1 MTGKNKE
8 FTEFELVRFLGDD
21 YLREKRALPVWEIE
35 KRSDFD
41 QTRVL
46 ELFDGPRLQRDMVDD
61 LGDETFEPKPALL
74 AEIIVGMREGLQYQ
88 ESLLRVLLK
97 KFERLDRI
105 DEDESDRAPWRT

>member
-8 FTEFELVRFLGDD
+8 FTEFELVRFLVDD

-61 LGDETFEPKPALL
+61 LGDETFESEGILFILL
-74 AEIIVGMREGLQYQ
+74 NSDLIKSNC
-88 ESLLRVLLK
+88 SLLKSL
-97 KFERLDRI
+97 I
-105 DEDESDRAPWRT
+105 